1 MILSRWASPQSRRPK
16 QATLCALQH
25 ESEDGASHQNLSST
39 PRILP
44 KAAQSTPPLGRLHAA
59 CGRLFWRCFPG
70 SSIRRVG
77 ALDIGLDCQTLKR
90 LRWYDL
96 VYYNTI
102 MNLRPFTPGTCTA
115 FIQRY
120 TGTLYSCHLCEH
132 VGEYTARFG
141 VQEIVAGG
149 GRQITHVSEQ
159 CRCAAAACVVLQ
171 LTLCVLSPSRSHS
184 RQARLAKAVSNTA
197 VSAAVGT
204 PLAGAPLQ
212 TAAPEYCTPAHQLF
226 GQQAAKKFTWS
237 PRRERVVPARCYW
250 NLHRPSAPHNPRTRT

>member
-1 MILSRWASPQSRRPK
+1 MLCNMSLKMVQAIQTSRAHRASCPIHTAFGPT
-16 QATLCALQH
+16 AC
-25 ESEDGASHQNLSST
+25 
-39 PRILP
+39 
-44 KAAQSTPPLGRLHAA
+44 RLW
-59 CGRLFWRCFPG
+59 RLFWRRFPG

-77 ALDIGLDCQTLKR
+77 ALDVGLDCQTLKR

-96 VYYNTI
+96 VYYN
-102 MNLRPFTPGTCTA
+102 NFTAVPGCS
-115 FIQRY
+115 
-120 TGTLYSCHLCEH
+120 L
-132 VGEYTARFG
+132 YTAVHCTTVTCVSTLVSTRRAS
-141 VQEIVAGG
+141 VCRKLWRAGAG
-149 GRQITHVSEQ
+149 KSRTVSEQ

-237 PRRERVVPARCYW
+237 PRRERVVPARYY
-250 NLHRPSAPHNPRTRT
+250 